1 MMNTRFTTHTM
12 RLALTALAAV
22 IVLSAA
28 GCAEIVVTPE
38 SRRVATEP
46 ASAVRLCEQRGV
58 VFALAPFSS
67 LEQPLDQLKIR
78 AHQIGADTVVLL
90 GPAGARTKDW
100 SAIAYR
106 CGNVLSRNA
115 AESAPAIEA
124 AR

>member
-1 MMNTRFTTHTM
+1 
-12 RLALTALAAV
+12 
-22 IVLSAA
+22 
-28 GCAEIVVTPE
+28 
-38 SRRVATEP
+38 
-46 ASAVRLCEQRGV
+46 V

-90 GPAGARTKDW
+90 GQAGTRTKDW

-106 CGNVLSRNA
+106 CGSVLSRNA

>member
-1 MMNTRFTTHTM
+1 MMNSATHTL
-12 RLALTALAAV
+12 RLGLAALVPV

-28 GCAEIVVTPE
+28 GCAEIAVTAE
-38 SRRVATEP
+38 SRRVATET
-46 ASAVRLCEQRGV
+46 ASVVKSCEQRGV

-67 LEQPLDQLKIR
+67 PAQPIDQLKIR

-90 GPAGARTKDW
+90 GPVGTRTKDW

-106 CGNVLSRNA
+106 CGNVPSRR
-115 AESAPAIEA
+115 AEPAPAIEA